1 MNKLYF
7 TLAVALMCILGF
19 GGTSHAQEPDAI
31 VVTVPF
37 DFVVGTQ
44 TMPAGRYDVGRLL
57 SNDRRSSLILRGDGK
72 SAIVLPTGVEETS
85 TFQANLTFQHL
96 GDKYFLDKIKTP
108 AGIYTIAAQRP
119 MTVVART
126 TDKNAAPAGGTN

>member
-1 MNKLYF
+1 MKKVYF
-7 TLAVALMCILGF
+7 TLALAVMGVVGLGR
-19 GGTSHAQEPDAI
+19 SSQAQEPDAI
-31 VVTVPF
+31 VVKVPF

-57 SNDRRSSLILRGDGK
+57 SNDQRSSLILRGDGR
-72 SAIVLPTGVEETS
+72 SAIVLPTAVDETS

-108 AGIYTIAAQRP
+108 AGIYTIATPRP

-126 TDKNAAPAGGTN
+126 TDKNAASAGGTN

>member
-1 MNKLYF
+1 MNKFYF
-7 TLAVALMCILGF
+7 ALALAVMCILGF
-19 GGTSHAQEPDAI
+19 GESSRAQEADAI

-57 SNDRRSSLILRGDGK
+57 SNDQRSSLILRGDGR

-96 GDKYFLDKIKTP
+96 GDKYFLNKIKTP
-108 AGIYTIAAQRP
+108 AGIYTIPAPRP
-119 MTVVART
+119 MPVVART
-126 TDKNAAPAGGTN
+126 TDKNALPAGGTN

>member
-7 TLAVALMCILGF
+7 TLALAVMCILGF
-19 GGTSHAQEPDAI
+19 GGRSHAQDADAI

-44 TMPAGRYDVGRLL
+44 TMPAGRYNVGRLL
-57 SNDRRSSLILRGDGK
+57 SNDQRSGLILRGDGR
-72 SAIVLPTGVEETS
+72 SAIVLPTAVDETS
-85 TFQANLTFQHL
+85 TFQANLTFQHF

-108 AGIYTIAAQRP
+108 AGIYTISARRP

-126 TDKNAAPAGGTN
+126 TDKSAVPTGGTN

>member
-57 SNDRRSSLILRGDGK
+57 SNDQLSSLILRGDRS
-72 SAIVLPTGVEETS
+72 SAIVLPTAVEETS
-85 TFQANLTFQHL
+85 TFQANLSFRHL

-108 AGIYTIAAQRP
+108 AGIYTIPAPRP
-119 MTVVART
+119 MTVVARAN
-126 TDKNAAPAGGTN
+126 DKNAAPAGGTN

>member
-1 MNKLYF
+1 MNKSYF
-7 TLAVALMCILGF
+7 TLALAVICILGF
-19 GGTSHAQEPDAI
+19 GESSHAQEPDAI

-37 DFVVGTQ
+37 DFIVGTQ

-57 SNDRRSSLILRGDGK
+57 SNDQRSSLILHGDRG
-72 SAIVLPTGVEETS
+72 SAIVLPTAVEETS

-108 AGIYTIAAQRP
+108 AGIYTIPAPRP
-119 MTVVART
+119 IAVVART
-126 TDKNAAPAGGTN
+126 TDKNAL